1 MITKNIY
8 ICEYCN
14 TEYYDNETEA
24 LNCEKRHKKRVRTY
38 LEKLS

>member
-14 TEYYDNETEA
+14 TEYYGNETEA
-24 LNCEKRHKKRVRTY
+24 LNCEKKT
-38 LEKLS
+38 

>member
-14 TEYYDNETEA
+14 TEYYGNEKEA
-24 LNCEKRHKKRVRTY
+24 LNCEKKT
-38 LEKLS
+38 